1 MYSVVGH
8 YTKILNATD
17 NGICRNGFYDRRYRK
32 NPRSCG
38 GGGGALFVT
47 LPNLLQEQIILI
59 NEDIMIMVTIN
70 EAVTLAAGNPM
81 NVWYVIVGILLLVLL
96 VGSLRLAGHHASG
109 SNAHKPRFIEV
120 GRERDMFYVPGDEN
134 VKDNDEIDD
143 GF

>member
-8 YTKILNATD
+8 STKILNAAD
-17 NGICRNGFYDRRYRK
+17 NGICRSGFYDRRYRK
-32 NPRSCG
+32 NPCLFKG
-38 GGGGALFVT
+38 INCVLFVT
-47 LPNLLQEQIILI
+47 LPNIFQEQIILI
-59 NEDIMIMVTIN
+59 NEDIMMMVTIS

-96 VGSLRLAGHHASG
+96 VGSLRLAGHHVSG

-120 GRERDMFYVPGDEN
+120 GRERDIFYVPGDEN

>member
-1 MYSVVGH
+1 M
-8 YTKILNATD
+8 
-17 NGICRNGFYDRRYRK
+17 
-32 NPRSCG
+32 
-38 GGGGALFVT
+38 
-47 LPNLLQEQIILI
+47 
-59 NEDIMIMVTIN
+59 MVTIS

-96 VGSLRLAGHHASG
+96 VGSLRLAGHHVSG

-120 GRERDMFYVPGDEN
+120 GRERDIFYVPGDEN